1 MAFCCYRNVTRVPD
15 RWIHLLG
22 NITTHGEVLASRE
35 NQICFHNR
43 FLFLIAGYGRGA
55 KSAPRELAF
64 ALQKLLVRR
73 RVLWRRRAGLSG
85 IRTEKKF
92 ITRAF

>member
-55 KSAPRELAF
+55 KSAPRGLAF
-64 ALQKLLVRR
+64 AVQKLSSV
-73 RVLWRRRAGLSG
+73 AESM
-85 IRTEKKF
+85 
-92 ITRAF
+92 A